1 MESVPI
7 PSIAVVVCNTGNM
20 NLYQRMLDTYLPGV
34 PRFHEDRGHRIGD
47 MRSRPDFQE
56 SYDLV
61 RATHARV
68 LCVVEST
75 RNKHPVNTCLEAI
88 KTLSYYVRGEFESA
102 LVLDTETAHTK
113 VYRKRLSDEP
123 VDFDNLYVHDP
134 EGPEKVR
141 RAAERYLPQT
151 RILPVTKDTL
161 EPTLEEFFGRYQ
173 NR

>member
-61 RATHARV
+61 RAPGARV

-75 RNKHPVNTCLEAI
+75 RDKHPVNTCLEAI
-88 KTLSYYVRGEFESA
+88 RILSYYVRGEFESA

-113 VYRKRLSDEP
+113 VARQRVAYEP
-123 VDFDNLYVHDP
+123 VDWGNLYEFDP

-141 RAAERYLPQT
+141 SAAEQHLPQT
-151 RILPVTKDTL
+151 RILSVTKDTL
-161 EPTLEEFFGRYQ
+161 EPTLEEFFGRY
-173 NR
+173 RI